1 MPLPQGFT
9 LDQSPE
15 EKPVGGLPA
24 GFQMDSEAPPV
35 EFAPR
40 AAKEPALGFLGGA
53 ASLFDTTVGSVL
65 PGVAQMMAYPLAR
78 LNRTAEEAQAITRRV
93 VAPLENP
100 AGRLLGVTETP
111 LYQQEASR
119 KLMNYVGQGAQKV
132 IGTVS
137 DTTGIAAPDVE
148 SYLGTLTPA
157 VPAIARQSMRMA
169 RPALE
174 QAAAGIQLP
183 FEKQLQARREAA
195 SARDY
200 ERGPQIEAAADA
212 QRLGVAISPENIQS
226 TLVPKLL
233 SSVAGETGTTKI
245 GQANQPTVRKIVLGE
260 LGLPLDRQLNGK
272 AAYSESRAL
281 LSKPYQEIKALP
293 IMAADS
299 GITAALEALRPG
311 ADLITTDL
319 SAKRINARI
328 DRAIKTTSAG
338 IDGTEV
344 LRNIRSLREESSKI
358 YGNKASP
365 VDALERAQAN
375 IGIANTLE
383 TLIENNITDPK
394 LLERFRD
401 SRSKLAKSFAYE
413 NATDF
418 NTGIVDVSKLS
429 RMTAKDSALTGDIA
443 ALARVAGNFPEAFST
458 SVTKGLI
465 KPELKR
471 TGLAGT
477 LGLLGGYALGDG
489 VGGALG
495 AVIGAA
501 GGEVIGSAASRM
513 IASPGYQ
520 SGLSLRDMRL
530 PATQAATAATQAAPS
545 TAVVP
550 YQSPVEVLMPGE
562 GTYFPNY
569 SRTDQPIYS
578 TSFGQRALPNEIPKQ
593 VYEAQKNAELAQ
605 RYRSDDPSQS
615 ASYGQ
620 RRGTPYQPPEAPAGQ
635 SILPSSAA
643 SAAEKIRTGDFN
655 RLTAV
660 EKVAWQYTKLELE
673 KVSFIPGYTSLEPA
687 AILRK
692 MEDRAWVAAAI
703 KKAKEQERA
712 FADIANRS
720 ANRAALR
727 EAQDKQGRMTEAI
740 AYLESTQQKARQSM
754 ASTVDNLQDALQ
766 ARPTSRGGQGPVTQQ
781 FRDVN
786 PTNKLDI
793 SLGFKPGEMRRR

>member
-132 IGTVS
+132 IGAVS

-226 TLVPKLL
+226 TLGPKLL
-233 SSVAGETGTTKI
+233 SSVAGEAGTTKI

-311 ADLITTDL
+311 ADLITTDV

-328 DRAIKTTSAG
+328 DKAIKTTSAG

-383 TLIENNITDPK
+383 KLIENNITDPK

-495 AVIGAA
+495 AVLGAA

-620 RRGTPYQPPEAPAGQ
+620 RRAYVAPEPTVGQ
-635 SILPSSAA
+635 ALPVEPSVKTAA
-643 SAAEKIRTGDFN
+643 SKVAAGKLFDM
-655 RLTAV
+655 TAA
-660 EKVAWQYTKLELE
+660 EKVAWNKTKTDLQESLPALKALDSKALATKL
-673 KVSFIPGYTSLEPA
+673 A
-687 AILRK
+687 
-692 MEDRAWVAAAI
+692 DRIWVQETI
-703 KKAKEQERA
+703 TKAKEKARGYAE
-712 FADIANRS
+712 IES
-720 ANRAALR
+720 RAANR
-727 EAQDKQGRMTEAI
+727 EAQSAARI
-740 AYLESTQQKARQSM
+740 AREKLEDTVQQ
-754 ASTVDNLQDALQ
+754 LQDTLQ
-766 ARPTSRGGQGPVTQQ
+766 ARPTSRGGQGSVTRQ
-781 FRDVN
+781 FRDAN
-786 PTNKLDI
+786 PTNTLDV
-793 SLGFKPGEMRRR
+793 SFGFTPGEMRRR

>member
-132 IGTVS
+132 IGAVS

-226 TLVPKLL
+226 TLGPKLL
-233 SSVAGETGTTKI
+233 SSVAGEAGTTKI

-495 AVIGAA
+495 AVLGAA
-501 GGEVIGSAASRM
+501 GGEAVGSVASRM
-513 IASPGYQ
+513 VASPGYQ
-520 SGLSLRDMRL
+520 AGLSLRDMRL

-620 RRGTPYQPPEAPAGQ
+620 RRAYVAPEPVTGQALPVEASVKTAASKVAAGQ
-635 SILPSSAA
+635 LFDMTAA
-643 SAAEKIRTGDFN
+643 
-655 RLTAV
+655 
-660 EKVAWQYTKLELE
+660 EKVAWNKTKTDLQESLPALKALDSKALATKL
-673 KVSFIPGYTSLEPA
+673 A
-687 AILRK
+687 
-692 MEDRAWVAAAI
+692 DRIWVQETI
-703 KKAKEQERA
+703 TKAKEKARGFAELEARA
-712 FADIANRS
+712 SN
-720 ANRAALR
+720 R
-727 EAQDKQGRMTEAI
+727 EAQSAARI
-740 AYLESTQQKARQSM
+740 AREKLEDTVQQ
-754 ASTVDNLQDALQ
+754 LQDTLQ
-766 ARPTSRGGQGPVTQQ
+766 ARPTSRGGQGSVTRQ
-781 FRDVN
+781 FRDAN
-786 PTNKLDI
+786 PTNTLDVPF
-793 SLGFKPGEMRRR
+793 GFTDAEMRRR